1 VEVESPRKISHEPAL
16 ESRRGR
22 SDLARLHSNLG
33 TISAG
38 EIRWAGRSSSRAM
51 RLVPCDQRLWRRP
64 YTTTDPGGRRPV
76 PTCSHQGIGGMDRG
90 YPSPAVSACTAL
102 IQNCKITG
110 RKRHSS
116 CGLWGSGGA
125 GDASIPRKAVRLRA
139 QRTTRTPQRF
149 GGGARARD
157 GTPRHVRDGRG
168 VCMGYGCI
176 IGKNEVGT
184 RK

>member
-139 QRTTRTPQRF
+139 QRTTHSATVRQRR
-149 GGGARARD
+149 ARARRD
-157 GTPRHVRDGRG
+157 APACAGRPRG
-168 VCMGYGCI
+168 MYGLW
-176 IGKNEVGT
+176 VHY
-184 RK
+184 RKE